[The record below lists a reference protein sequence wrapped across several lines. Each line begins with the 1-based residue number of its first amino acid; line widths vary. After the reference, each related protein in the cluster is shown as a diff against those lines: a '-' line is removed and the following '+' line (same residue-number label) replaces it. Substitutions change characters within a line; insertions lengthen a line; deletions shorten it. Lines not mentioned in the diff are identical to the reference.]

1 MISFNSNEVEEMH
14 LYEIETVTGTRIS
27 AFAECYPEAATL
39 FMAWWVINENG
50 ELPDFEVKQ
59 RNPKWPGLDT
69 GQLVNALERHVSGI
83 GVFDPVSGWT
93 IAPPTDSRGE
103 A

>member
-1 MISFNSNEVEEMH
+1 MH
-14 LYEIETVTGTRIS
+14 LFEIETAIGTRV
-27 AFAECYPEAATL
+27 AVFAECYTHAATL
-39 FMAWWVINENG
+39 FMAWWVLNHDG

-69 GQLVNALERHVSGI
+69 AKLMKALHRHVSGI
-83 GVFDPVSGWT
+83 GQFDPVAGWT
-93 IAPPTDSRGE
+93 IAPPTDARGE